1 MSNPLDDK
9 ALDQLFRTARSHNGW
24 TAQTVGETL
33 LRAIYELAKYGPTS
47 ANASPARF
55 VFVSSPEAKDRLL
68 PLLSEGNRAK
78 SAAAPVTVIIGQD
91 LDFAA
96 QMPRLFPHD
105 PNARYWFSAPG
116 VTEAT
121 AMRNSTLQGAYLMI
135 ASRSLGLDCGP
146 MSGFDSAGIDAEFF
160 AGTNIKANFLCN
172 IGYGTDENLFARSPR
187 LAFEEACQLL

>member
-1 MSNPLDDK
+1 MSHPLDDK

-24 TAQTVGETL
+24 TAQTVSETL
-33 LRAIYELAKYGPTS
+33 IRAVYELAKYGPTS

-55 VFVSSPEAKDRLL
+55 VFVTSPQAKARLL

-91 LDFAA
+91 LDFAE

-135 ASRSLGLDCGP
+135 AARSLGLDCGP
-146 MSGFDSAGIDAEFF
+146 MSGFDSAGVDAEFF
-160 AGTNIKANFLCN
+160 ADTNIKANFLCN

>member
-1 MSNPLDDK
+1 MSYPLDDK
-9 ALDQLFRTARSHNGW
+9 ALDQLFRTARSYNGW
-24 TAQTVGETL
+24 TAQTVSETL
-33 LRAIYELAKYGPTS
+33 IRAVYDLAKYGPTS

-55 VFVSSPEAKDRLL
+55 VFVSSPEAKARLL

-91 LDFAA
+91 LDFAE

-135 ASRSLGLDCGP
+135 AARSLGLDCGP
-146 MSGFDSAGIDAEFF
+146 MSGFDSAGVDAEFF
-160 AGTNIKANFLCN
+160 ADTNIKANFLCN

>member
-1 MSNPLDDK
+1 MSHPLDDK

-24 TAQTVGETL
+24 TEQAVSETL
-33 LRAIYELAKYGPTS
+33 IRAVYELAKYGPTS

-55 VFVSSPEAKDRLL
+55 VFVSSPQAKARLL

-91 LDFAA
+91 LDFAE

-121 AMRNSTLQGAYLMI
+121 AMRNSTLQG
-135 ASRSLGLDCGP
+135 
-146 MSGFDSAGIDAEFF
+146 
-160 AGTNIKANFLCN
+160 
-172 IGYGTDENLFARSPR
+172 
-187 LAFEEACQLL
+187 

>member
-24 TAQTVGETL
+24 TEQKLSETL
-33 LRAIYELAKYGPTS
+33 MRAVYDLAKYGPTS

-55 VFVSSPEAKDRLL
+55 VFVASPEAKARLL

-78 SAAAPVTVIIGQD
+78 SAEAPVTVIIGQD
-91 LDFAA
+91 LDFAE

-121 AMRNSTLQGAYLMI
+121 AMRNATLQGAYLMI
-135 ASRSLGLDCGP
+135 AARSLGLNCGP
-146 MSGFDSAGIDAEFF
+146 MSGFDSAGVDAEFF

>member
-9 ALDQLFRTARSHNGW
+9 ALDQLFRTARSYNGW
-24 TAQTVGETL
+24 TAQTVSETL
-33 LRAIYELAKYGPTS
+33 IRAVYDLTKYGPTS

-55 VFVSSPEAKDRLL
+55 VFVTSPEAKARLL

-91 LDFAA
+91 LDFAE

-135 ASRSLGLDCGP
+135 AARSLGLDCGP
-146 MSGFDSAGIDAEFF
+146 MSGFDSAGVDAEFF
-160 AGTNIKANFLCN
+160 ADTNIKANFLCN

>member
-33 LRAIYELAKYGPTS
+33 LRAVYELAKYGPTS

-55 VFVSSPEAKDRLL
+55 VFVSSPEAKARLL

-121 AMRNSTLQGAYLMI
+121 SMRNSTLQGAYLMI
-135 ASRSLGLDCGP
+135 AARSLGLDCGP

>member
-1 MSNPLDDK
+1 MPNPLDDK

-24 TAQTVGETL
+24 TEQKLSETL
-33 LRAIYELAKYGPTS
+33 MRAVYDLAKYGPTS

-55 VFVSSPEAKDRLL
+55 VFVASPEAKARLL

-78 SAAAPVTVIIGQD
+78 SAEAPVTVIIGQD
-91 LDFAA
+91 LDFAE

-121 AMRNSTLQGAYLMI
+121 ACAMPP
-135 ASRSLGLDCGP
+135 C
-146 MSGFDSAGIDAEFF
+146 
-160 AGTNIKANFLCN
+160 KAP
-172 IGYGTDENLFARSPR
+172 I
-187 LAFEEACQLL
+187 

>member
-135 ASRSLGLDCGP
+135 AARSLGLDCGP

>member
-9 ALDQLFRTARSHNGW
+9 ALDQLFRTARSYNGW
-24 TAQTVGETL
+24 TAQTVSETL
-33 LRAIYELAKYGPTS
+33 IRAVYDLAKYGPTS

-55 VFVSSPEAKDRLL
+55 VFVASPEAKARLL

-91 LDFAA
+91 LDFAE

-105 PNARYWFSAPG
+105 PNARDWFSAPG

-135 ASRSLGLDCGP
+135 AARSLGLDCGP
-146 MSGFDSAGIDAEFF
+146 MSGFDSAGVDAEFF
-160 AGTNIKANFLCN
+160 ADTNIKANFLCN

>member
-9 ALDQLFRTARSHNGW
+9 ALDQLFRTARSYNGW
-24 TAQTVGETL
+24 TAQTVSETL
-33 LRAIYELAKYGPTS
+33 IRAVYDLAKYGPTS

-55 VFVSSPEAKDRLL
+55 VFVASPEAKARLL

-91 LDFAA
+91 LDFAE

-135 ASRSLGLDCGP
+135 AARSLGLDCGP
-146 MSGFDSAGIDAEFF
+146 MSGFDSAGVDAEFF
-160 AGTNIKANFLCN
+160 ADTNIKANFLCN

>member
-9 ALDQLFRTARSHNGW
+9 ALDQLFRTARSYNGW
-24 TAQTVGETL
+24 TAQTVSETL
-33 LRAIYELAKYGPTS
+33 IRAVYDLTKYGPTS

-55 VFVSSPEAKDRLL
+55 VFVTSPEAKARLL

-91 LDFAA
+91 LDFAE

-135 ASRSLGLDCGP
+135 AARSLGLDCGP
-146 MSGFDSAGIDAEFF
+146 MSGFDSAGVDAEFF
-160 AGTNIKANFLCN
+160 ADTNIKANFLCN

-187 LAFEEACQLL
+187 LAFEEACQVL

>member
-1 MSNPLDDK
+1 MSHPLDDK
-9 ALDQLFRTARSHNGW
+9 ALDQLFRTARSYNGW
-24 TAQTVGETL
+24 TAQTVSETL
-33 LRAIYELAKYGPTS
+33 IRAVYDLAKYGPTS

-55 VFVSSPEAKDRLL
+55 VFVSSPEAKARLL

-91 LDFAA
+91 LDFAE

-135 ASRSLGLDCGP
+135 AARSLGLDCGP
-146 MSGFDSAGIDAEFF
+146 MSGFDSAGVDAEFF
-160 AGTNIKANFLCN
+160 ADTNIKANFLCN

>member
-1 MSNPLDDK
+1 
-9 ALDQLFRTARSHNGW
+9 
-24 TAQTVGETL
+24 
-33 LRAIYELAKYGPTS
+33 
-47 ANASPARF
+47 
-55 VFVSSPEAKDRLL
+55 
-68 PLLSEGNRAK
+68 LSEGNRAK

-91 LDFAA
+91 LDFAE

-135 ASRSLGLDCGP
+135 AARSLGLDCGP
-146 MSGFDSAGIDAEFF
+146 MSGFDSAGVDAEFF
-160 AGTNIKANFLCN
+160 ADTNIKANFLCN